1 MPADVGRLVTP
12 APGFRAMPPAANSN
26 SDTFGHA
33 LTERAV
39 PAANSPSGEPAAEA
53 SVGDKALSGSVWLI
67 GATGTAKA
75 LGFACQLALAWFL
88 TKRDYGVYAIAIS
101 LSVFL
106 SALRDGGLQFVLEQR
121 RNQFDR
127 FAGPVFWMML
137 AINTATGL
145 LIALVAYPAARLYQI
160 PELGGVITLFAIS
173 IPLMTLPSVLTVRL
187 AVDLK
192 FRQLGLIQVLS
203 ATIRNALLL
212 LFAWLGFGARSFLLP
227 LLVTSVTDSF
237 MLWMATRYPV
247 WRMPPRFRLWR
258 ELFAA
263 GRWVLL
269 GTFAIGFGNN
279 GAYFIMGKFLPSE
292 LIGTYFFAYQ
302 IVVQL
307 GVLLSDNIYQVLVA
321 SFVRLNGDL
330 PRIRAAVPRALGM
343 VVLIG
348 AVASTSIAAIYAPL
362 ERELWHGKWS
372 AATVAVYIL
381 AVGWPAAAGMS
392 VLRALQMATGR
403 FRQWGV
409 VPLAGSAVSVAGTV
423 VGASLGG
430 SAITAAIGFSV
441 GALIGAALNAAV
453 ALPRIGVRAMDAVG
467 ATLRPWLIVVVV
479 AAASR
484 WLGATVRDGWAD
496 LVVTGVCFV
505 ALAYGALK
513 LLANDSFLL
522 LEHSMRRILRG
533 QRSILT

>member
-1 MPADVGRLVTP
+1 VTP
-12 APGFRAMPPAANSN
+12 APGFRAMPPAANS
-26 SDTFGHA
+26 DTFGHA
-33 LTERAV
+33 LTERAA
-39 PAANSPSGEPAAEA
+39 PAANAPSGEPAAEA

-173 IPLMTLPSVLTVRL
+173 IPLTTLPSVLTVRL

-192 FRQLGLIQVLS
+192 FRQLGLIQVFS
-203 ATIRNALLL
+203 AITRNALLL

-227 LLVTSVTDSF
+227 LLVTSVTDTF

-247 WRMPPRFRLWR
+247 WSMPPRFRLWR

-292 LIGTYFFAYQ
+292 LIGTYFFAFQ

-321 SFVRLNGDL
+321 SFARLNGDL

-392 VLRALQMATGR
+392 VLRALQMATGH

-409 VPLAGSAVSVAGTV
+409 VTLVGSAVSVTGTV

-430 SAITAAIGFSV
+430 SATTAAIGFSV
-441 GALIGAALNAAV
+441 GALIGAALNAAM

-467 ATLRPWLIVVVV
+467 ATFRPWLIVVVA

-484 WLGATVRDGWAD
+484 WMGATVGDGWAD
-496 LVVTGVCFV
+496 LLVTGVCFV

-522 LEHSMRRILRG
+522 MEHSMRRILRG